1 MAKKD
6 HDRERETEGKYEPEP
21 PHGGPHRGHPGHDEE
36 ESGDDAKRH
45 ASIIE
50 RRWLG
55 SPPPTAE
62 RYTNAFR
69 QWRKLPG
76 ALPGPATPAEPT
88 QPTDRDVPVKERE
101 S

>member
-21 PHGGPHRGHPGHDEE
+21 PHRYHRGHEE
-36 ESGDDAKRH
+36 EKESGDDAKRH

-62 RYTNAFR
+62 RYAKALQ
-69 QWRKLPG
+69 QWQNLPG
-76 ALPGPATPAEPT
+76 AVPAAPVA
-88 QPTDRDVPVKERE
+88 PTDTDSEAKGRK